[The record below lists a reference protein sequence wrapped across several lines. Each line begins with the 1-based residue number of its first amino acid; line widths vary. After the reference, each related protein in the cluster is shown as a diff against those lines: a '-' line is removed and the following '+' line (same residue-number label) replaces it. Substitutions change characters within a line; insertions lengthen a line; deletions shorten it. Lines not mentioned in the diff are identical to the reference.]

1 MAKIIGSELSAIQM
15 KGGSSHF
22 FSPIIINA
30 GYLLLSEF
38 TKYILTARFLGS
50 LSLTLEIL
58 FLFRNCTQLL
68 FGYDLSHSQCF
79 QCLALSHF
87 HVVHKCLMLLIPV
100 FSLDA
105 LLWGQCKGDFKKN
118 PKKPKPK
125 PTTPK
130 DPQINQQ
137 RKNPHQNTF

>member
-1 MAKIIGSELSAIQM
+1 MAKRIGSELSAIQM
-15 KGGSSHF
+15 KGGCSNF

-87 HVVHKCLMLLIPV
+87 HVVHKCLMLLIPL

-105 LLWGQCKGDFKKN
+105 LLWGQCKGDLKKKS
-118 PKKPKPK
+118 KKPQTKTNNTK
-125 PTTPK
+125 RPT
-130 DPQINQQ
+130 INQQ
-137 RKNPHQNTF
+137 RKKPHQNTF